1 MLKKRILSMLVAL
14 SLLLPASAAAIDLP
28 ADGLRGVWVASVYNI
43 DYPSKTGM
51 TADELKSQA
60 DAMLDNIASMGLN
73 AVFLQVR
80 PSADALYQ
88 SALFPWSRYVSGT
101 VGQAPDGGFDPLQ
114 YWVEGAHARGLQLH
128 AWLNPYRITKEGETE
143 WNALPENSPAKQHPE
158 WIVEYDGNYYF
169 NPGLPAVQQL
179 VVDGALEIIQNYE
192 VDGIHLDDYFYP
204 GVDFNDAATYARY
217 GADFDDIG
225 DWRRDNVNQLVAS
238 LDRELHKLDK
248 ELMFG
253 VSPAGIWDNKDSN
266 PRGSDTRGR
275 SSYSEI
281 YCDSLEWINEGT
293 VDYICPQLYWS
304 IGFEAADFKKL
315 IDWWTDAVKTSDV
328 ALFIGL
334 GAYRMEEAE
343 PGDVWYG
350 TDELTRQLDLIHSG
364 KDIQGEVYFSYS
376 SLINVAGASTL
387 LMEEY
392 EPAEN
397 QPAPTPT
404 ESNSLLDIFSRF
416 IVALFQ

>member
-1 MLKKRILSMLVAL
+1 MLKKRILSMLLAL
-14 SLLLPASAAAIDLP
+14 SLLLPAASAIDLP
-28 ADGLRGVWVASVYNI
+28 AEGLRGVWVASVYNI

-51 TADELKSQA
+51 TVDELKSQA

-80 PSADALYQ
+80 PSADALYE
-88 SALFPWSRYVSGT
+88 SELFPWSRYVSGT
-101 VGQAPDGGFDPLQ
+101 VGQAPDGGFDPLR

-128 AWLNPYRITKEGETE
+128 AWINPYRITKEGETE
-143 WNALPENSPAKQHPE
+143 WAALPDSSPAKQHPE
-158 WIVEYDGNYYF
+158 WIVEHEDNYYF

-179 VVDGALEIIQNYE
+179 VVDGALEIARNYE

-204 GVDFNDAATYARY
+204 GTDFNDAATYARY
-217 GADFDDIG
+217 GEDFDEIG
-225 DWRRDNVNQLVAS
+225 DWRRDNVNQLVAA
-238 LDRELHKLDK
+238 LDTALHKLDRD
-248 ELMFG
+248 LAFG

-275 SSYSEI
+275 SSYAEI

-304 IGFEAADFKKL
+304 IGFEAADFQKL
-315 IDWWTDAVKTSDV
+315 VDWWTDAVKTSDV

-334 GAYRMEEAE
+334 GAYRMAEAA

-350 TDELTRQLDLIHSG
+350 TDELARQLALIHSG

-376 SLINVAGASTL
+376 SLINTAGASTL
-387 LMEEY
+387 LQKEY
-392 EPAEN
+392 VPTENEPEPTPAE
-397 QPAPTPT
+397 T
-404 ESNSLLDIFSRF
+404 NSLIGIFSRF
-416 IVALFQ
+416 ITALFQ